1 MPSKILHRCVYAHL
15 HGCIYSKH
23 IKKNKKAQ
31 RGVLKMVDPPLYENI
46 EAKKKETHSKTP
58 AISIL
63 FSLINY
69 GHSSANFTSF

>member
-1 MPSKILHRCVYAHL
+1 
-15 HGCIYSKH
+15 
-23 IKKNKKAQ
+23 
-31 RGVLKMVDPPLYENI
+31 MVDPPLYENI
-46 EAKKKETHSKTP
+46 EAKKKKETHSKTP

>member
-1 MPSKILHRCVYAHL
+1 
-15 HGCIYSKH
+15 
-23 IKKNKKAQ
+23 
-31 RGVLKMVDPPLYENI
+31 MVDPPLYENI
-46 EAKKKETHSKTP
+46 EAKNTKKETYSKTP